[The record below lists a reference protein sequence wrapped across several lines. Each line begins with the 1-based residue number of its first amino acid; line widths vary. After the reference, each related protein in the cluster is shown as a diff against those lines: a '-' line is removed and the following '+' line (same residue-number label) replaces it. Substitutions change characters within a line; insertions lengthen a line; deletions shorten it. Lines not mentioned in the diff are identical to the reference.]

1 MAKGR
6 GRVGDRSSV
15 EGQRRRQARGVDGQG
30 RGGRCLT
37 VNRQVEVANVRQR
50 RAADAAEP
58 WSGRR
63 HEGERTAV
71 GWLRSRRP
79 TDLWGICGRGVNSQ
93 KYDVIWGGRCRGSR
107 RTDPLFLRVW
117 GGLQVPAAD
126 SLIAS

>member
-63 HEGERTAV
+63 HEGEHTAV
-71 GWLRSRRP
+71 GWRRSRRP

-93 KYDVIWGGRCRGSR
+93 KYDVIWGAAAGALGGRIPYFYGFGVVYES
-107 RTDPLFLRVW
+107 LLR
-117 GGLQVPAAD
+117 
-126 SLIAS
+126 IAL